1 MKWEV
6 DKENMSEKDILID
19 LEEPLRRLKCAV
31 NAIELMTLGMK
42 CEEDSYADG
51 FLAIW
56 NYLREAE
63 EDIQKAV
70 RSSRK

>member
-1 MKWEV
+1 M
-6 DKENMSEKDILID
+6 DENRIQIR
-19 LEEPLRRLKCAV
+19 LEEPLERLHCGIK
-31 NAIELMTLGMK
+31 AIELMTLGMK